1 MELLTVRREIV
12 LAAPRRTVWELL
24 TDPAHLAG
32 WFANEVELDA
42 RPGGTGVFRWHD
54 GAERRAR
61 VDVVDDERELAFEW
75 TDADGSRAT
84 HVAITLDDA
93 PDGTR
98 LAVVESA
105 REGDP
110 RASAEPALGEW
121 AWAIELLAR
130 IRVPAFVRG

>member
-1 MELLTVRREIV
+1 MELLSVRREIV
-12 LAAPRRTVWELL
+12 LAAPREIVWQLL
-24 TDPAHLAG
+24 TDSEHLAR
-32 WFANEVELDA
+32 WFANEVDLDP

-75 TDADGSRAT
+75 TDADGSGAT
-84 HVAITLDDA
+84 HVAITLDDT
-93 PDGTR
+93 PEGTR

-105 REGDP
+105 PAGEL
-110 RASAEPALGEW
+110 RASAGPALGEW

-130 IRVPAFVRG
+130 IRVPAFARA